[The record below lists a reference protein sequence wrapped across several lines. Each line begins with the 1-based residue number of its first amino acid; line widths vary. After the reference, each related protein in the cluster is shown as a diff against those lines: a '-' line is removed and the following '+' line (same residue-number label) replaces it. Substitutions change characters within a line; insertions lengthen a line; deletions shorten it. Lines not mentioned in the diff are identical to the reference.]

1 MILGGHVCSLNFME
15 LSMFIQDDLQNIK
28 TAFDEWLPSLKFL
41 IMFVGVVVGPLAIA
55 VGGLDSNS
63 LSVTGMVWSFVA
75 IALLFFISL
84 GVGFSRFRHE
94 TKVPSIRPK

>member
-1 MILGGHVCSLNFME
+1 
-15 LSMFIQDDLQNIK
+15 MFIQDDLQNIK

-41 IMFVGVVVGPLAIA
+41 LMFVGVVVGPLALLA

-63 LSVTGMVWSFVA
+63 LSVTGMVWSFMA

-84 GVGFSRFRHE
+84 GVGFSLFSHE
-94 TKVPSIRPK
+94 TRVPSIRPK